1 LGGNAR
7 RKSCQQSV
15 GPRWHPSG
23 NLAIATVHVIPNR
36 AEGPV
41 RNLLYA
47 GADRTRLPA
56 VLDRSK
62 TPEHHESPARLC
74 FFHSICETDTR
85 SLITDHETTRPLTT
99 NHCPTPMG
107 KIHVL
112 SETVANKIAA
122 GEVVERPASV
132 VKELLEN
139 SLDAGATRIRINV
152 EAGGKRLIQI
162 TDNGCG
168 MVRDD
173 AMLAFERHATSKMK
187 DAEDLLSIATLGFRG
202 EALPA
207 IASVSR
213 LRLETRVAG
222 EAAGTVV
229 EINGG
234 KIARVEE
241 AGLPEGTSITVRDL
255 FFNTPA
261 RKKFLKAES
270 TELSHIASLVTHYA
284 LAHPEKHFE
293 LHSAT
298 NAMLVA
304 PAVAG
309 HSERVYQV
317 FGKETLEQLIP
328 IAAAQPLERVGLPQ
342 PPPWRREEVQTD
354 EDGAVQ
360 KKEPGEMRVSGFV
373 SKPEIQ
379 KLNRNSIFVFVNGRL
394 IRDRLVQHGLTE
406 AYRNIIPPA
415 VYPVVLLFLE
425 LPAEEV
431 DVNVHPSKTEVRF
444 RQQSVMHDFVRDSV
458 RAALMKA
465 RPAPQFVTEIRAHAT
480 AGEALTPGSGWEASS
495 AVQSGEEIA
504 AQAFAAGEQASAGLY
519 EPGAGAGERFALQAP
534 LAPPIS
540 ARFQFSGGIAV
551 EANAGIALARQLE
564 TIPDNGCA
572 PALEVREEEPTLSS
586 LGTLKPLGQIRNS
599 FILAVN
605 EDGLWIIDQHVA
617 HERVLF
623 ERVLKQRSAQRVES
637 QRLLMPIIVELSPA
651 QQAVF
656 TEISDELQHN
666 GFEVEAFGARSVAV
680 KVAPAGVEAPA
691 VEHMLHELLELIS
704 REEQSL
710 NLEKI
715 RARIAASIACHAA
728 IKVNMPLEQNKMDW
742 LLAELAKTD
751 HPMSCPH
758 GRPVVLRYSVKDI
771 QKAFK
776 RI

>member
-1 LGGNAR
+1 
-7 RKSCQQSV
+7 
-15 GPRWHPSG
+15 
-23 NLAIATVHVIPNR
+23 
-36 AEGPV
+36 
-41 RNLLYA
+41 
-47 GADRTRLPA
+47 
-56 VLDRSK
+56 
-62 TPEHHESPARLC
+62 
-74 FFHSICETDTR
+74 
-85 SLITDHETTRPLTT
+85 
-99 NHCPTPMG
+99 MG
-107 KIHVL
+107 RIHVL
-112 SETVANKIAA
+112 PEHVANKIAA

-139 SLDAGATRIRINV
+139 ALDAGATRIKISV
-152 EAGGKRLIQI
+152 EAGGKKLVQI

-173 AMLAFERHATSKMK
+173 AMLAFERHATSKIK
-187 DAEDLLSIATLGFRG
+187 DAEDLLSVATLGFRG
-202 EALPA
+202 EALPS

-213 LRLETRVAG
+213 LRMETRDAG
-222 EAAGTVV
+222 ATTGTIL

-234 KIARVEE
+234 RMARVEE

-304 PAVAG
+304 PPVAG
-309 HSERVYQV
+309 YSERVYQV
-317 FGKETLEQLIP
+317 FGKETLDQLIAV
-328 IAAAQPLERVGLPQ
+328 AARQPLEHVGLPQ
-342 PPPWRREEVQTD
+342 PPPWRREQED
-354 EDGAVQ
+354 EASQPVD
-360 KKEPGEMRVSGFV
+360 PGEMRLHGFV

-406 AYRNIIPPA
+406 AYRNIIPPS

-425 LPAEEV
+425 LPPGEV

-444 RQQSVMHDFVRDSV
+444 RQPTLMHDFVRDTV

-465 RPAPQFVTEIRAHAT
+465 RPAPQFTTEIHAHAT
-480 AGEALTPGSGWEASS
+480 ASSGLTPGAREWEPPSDL
-495 AVQSGEEIA
+495 
-504 AQAFAAGEQASAGLY
+504 ASASGAPARAFY
-519 EPGAGAGERFALQAP
+519 DPAGGAGFALQAP
-534 LAPPIS
+534 ALQPVS
-540 ARFQFSGGIAV
+540 ARFQFEGGIAV
-551 EANAGIALARQLE
+551 EANAAIPVARGLETRFAEIIPE

-572 PALEVREEEPTLSS
+572 PALDTREEDPTLAALS
-586 LGTLKPLGQIRNS
+586 TLRPLGQIRNS

-605 EDGLWIIDQHVA
+605 EDGLWIVDQHVA

-623 ERVLKQRSAQRVES
+623 ECILKQRAAQKVES
-637 QRLLMPIIVELSPA
+637 QRLLMPIVLELSPA
-651 QQAVF
+651 QQAIF
-656 TEISDELQHN
+656 TEIADELQHN
-666 GFEVEAFGARSVAV
+666 GFEAEPFGARSVAV
-680 KVAPAGVEAPA
+680 KVAPAGVDAAA
-691 VEHMLHELLELIS
+691 VEHMLHELLDQIS

-715 RARIAASIACHAA
+715 RGRIAASIACHAA